1 MHISLTPEL
10 EKIIKEKVAS
20 GLYNN
25 ASEVVREALR
35 FMKTNE
41 ELLFHMKLDTLR
53 AKLAEGERDL
63 AEGRYTELAQ
73 EEMGSY
79 FQAIKSRALDK
90 IKQENRQDAEN

>member
-10 EKIIKEKVAS
+10 ENIIKEKVKT

-41 ELLFHMKLDTLR
+41 ELVYQIKLDSFRMKLT
-53 AKLAEGERDL
+53 EGERDFDT
-63 AEGRYTELAQ
+63 GRYKELEQKDIESFFQELKNRAQ
-73 EEMGSY
+73 D
-79 FQAIKSRALDK
+79 R
-90 IKQENRQDAEN
+90 IKQESQ

>member
-10 EKIIKEKVAS
+10 EDIIKEKVAS

-41 ELLFHMKLDTLR
+41 ELIYHMKLNSLR
-53 AKLAEGERDL
+53 AKLADGESDFE
-63 AEGRYTELAQ
+63 AGRYTELAQ
-73 EEMGSY
+73 EDIGSF
-79 FQAIKSRALDK
+79 FQTVKNKAQVR
-90 IKQENRQDAEN
+90 IKQESQ

>member
-10 EKIIKEKVAS
+10 ESIVKEKVAS

-41 ELLFHMKLDTLR
+41 ELVYQIKLNSLR
-53 AKLAEGERDL
+53 SKLVEGEHDL
-63 AEGRYTELAQ
+63 ESGNYITLTKGEV
-73 EEMGSY
+73 GIV
-79 FQAIKSRALDK
+79 FQNIKNKALDR
-90 IKQENRQDAEN
+90 IKPEIP

>member
-10 EKIIKEKVAS
+10 ENIVKEKVAS

-41 ELLFHMKLDTLR
+41 DLVYQIKLNHLRSTL
-53 AKLAEGERDL
+53 AASERDL
-63 AEGRYTELAQ
+63 DTGNFSTLAS
-73 EEMGSY
+73 GDIDAV
-79 FQAIKSRALDK
+79 FQQIKNNALNK
-90 IKQENRQDAEN
+90 PKQETQ

>member
-25 ASEVVREALR
+25 VSEVVREALR

-41 ELLFHMKLDTLR
+41 ELVYQMKLDSLR
-53 AKLAEGERDL
+53 MKLPTACVIWKPVVKRNW
-63 AEGRYTELAQ
+63 GR
-73 EEMGSY
+73 
-79 FQAIKSRALDK
+79 K
-90 IKQENRQDAEN
+90 ILGLFFRS